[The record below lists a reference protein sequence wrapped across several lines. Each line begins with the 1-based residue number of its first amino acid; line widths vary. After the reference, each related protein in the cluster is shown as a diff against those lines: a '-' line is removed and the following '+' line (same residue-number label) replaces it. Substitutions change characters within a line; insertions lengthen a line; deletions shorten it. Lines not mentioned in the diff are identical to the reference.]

1 MPEDPD
7 DDGREEAPSARVHRG
22 GARGAGFQH
31 YFSAHPTAPHATRAL
46 RFLYRGQVLNCT
58 TDRGIFS
65 SEGLDPGTSLLIEN
79 MELGAGDRVLDL
91 GCGWGAIGIAAAL
104 GAPRGRTTLVDVNHR
119 AVHLARTNVKT
130 NHLTNVDVLQ
140 GELFAPVGEERFDLI
155 VTNPPYKAGR
165 EVILAIL
172 EEAPAHLREE
182 GRLLLVGKGSQGILY
197 YQAWLTERWRSVEVL
212 ARSSG
217 YRVLLARGPPRP

>member
-1 MPEDPD
+1 MPAEPD
-7 DDGREEAPSARVHRG
+7 DDGAEEGPSARTSRG
-22 GARGAGFQH
+22 AGRDAGFQH
-31 YFSAHPTAPHATRAL
+31 YFSAHPTAPHATRPL

-79 MELGAGDRVLDL
+79 MELGENDRVLDL
-91 GCGWGAIGIAAAL
+91 GCGWGAIGIAAAI
-104 GAPRGRTTLVDVNHR
+104 GAPRGRTTLTDVNHR
-119 AVHLARTNVKT
+119 AVHLARSNVKI
-130 NHLTNVDVLQ
+130 NHLTNVEVLQ
-140 GELFAPVGEERFDLI
+140 GELFAPVGEELFDLI
-155 VTNPPYKAGR
+155 VSNPPYKAGR

-172 EEAPAHLREE
+172 QGAPAHLREE

-197 YQAWLTERWRSVEVL
+197 YQAWLRERWRSVDVL

-217 YRVLLARGPPRP
+217 YRVLLARGPPRQ